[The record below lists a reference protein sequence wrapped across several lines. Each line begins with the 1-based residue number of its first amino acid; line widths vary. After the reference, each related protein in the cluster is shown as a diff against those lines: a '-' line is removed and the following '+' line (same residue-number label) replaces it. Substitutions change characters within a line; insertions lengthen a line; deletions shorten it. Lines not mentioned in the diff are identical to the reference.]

1 MVKRIPLHSP
11 LHRLVWRLAA
21 IGGAGGLLVVSVL
34 PIQSSAVALPVP
46 ATPRFKPD
54 APGTAALP
62 ALIPS
67 GKQNPSSPAVP
78 PLPDSVPDAID
89 PDEAGIIGLNPA
101 PNDDIGLGQLRP
113 TSFPPAGPNAPRLGA
128 EWLRGVALPIYPT
141 PESDHWG
148 WLINGWLIPNDADP
162 LAIGRD
168 AAFSMVQTDQQIYTF
183 PVLEIRPDGWFRFQ
197 YTPAG
202 AAWAHTSHLELGAV
216 PLTVETWEASMKSAA
231 RIQFRRPGLSQ
242 PMRLAPMGTA
252 PLQALVGPNSII
264 QPLDLDGD
272 WLRVRVTQ
280 PAQGCTPLPGSSTAE
295 GWVRWRSETDV
306 PLVWFSA
313 TDCQTGRL
321 P

>member
-1 MVKRIPLHSP
+1 MVKRTSLHSP
-11 LHRLVWRLAA
+11 LHRIFWRPAA
-21 IGGAGGLLVVSVL
+21 IGSAGGLLAALVL
-34 PIQSSAVALPVP
+34 PLRSSAVTPPVS
-46 ATPRFKPD
+46 AAPRLIPH
-54 APGTAALP
+54 APGTAAHPVLTFRTKQT
-62 ALIPS
+62 PS
-67 GKQNPSSPAVP
+67 FPAVP

-89 PDEAGIIGLNPA
+89 PDEAGIVGLNPA
-101 PNDDIGLGQLRP
+101 PNDDIGLGHLRP
-113 TSFPPAGPNAPRLGA
+113 TSLSSAGPNAPQLGA

-141 PESDHWG
+141 PESEHWG
-148 WLINGWLIPNDADP
+148 WLINGWLVPNDADP

-183 PVLEIRPDGWFRFQ
+183 PVLEVRPDGWFRFQ

-202 AAWAHTSHLELGAV
+202 TAWAHTSHLDLGAV
-216 PLTVETWEASMKSAA
+216 SLTVETWEASLESAA

-242 PMRLAPMGTA
+242 PMRLAPTGTA

-272 WLRVRVTQ
+272 WLQVRVTQ
-280 PAQGCTPLPGSSTAE
+280 PAQGCTPLPGSSTEE

-306 PLVWFSA
+306 PLIWFA
-313 TDCQTGRL
+313 VTDCQTGSR

>member
-1 MVKRIPLHSP
+1 MVKRTPLHSP
-11 LHRLVWRLAA
+11 LHRLFGFLAT
-21 IGGAGGLLVVSVL
+21 IGGTGGLLAALVL
-34 PIQSSAVALPVP
+34 LNQTAAIALPGAVA
-46 ATPRFKPD
+46 PRIIPEASGITD
-54 APGTAALP
+54 APLLTFR
-62 ALIPS
+62 
-67 GKQNPSSPAVP
+67 GKQDPSPPVVP
-78 PLPDSVPDAID
+78 PLPNPVPDAIA
-89 PDEAGIIGLNPA
+89 PAEAGILGLNPN
-101 PNDDIGLGQLRP
+101 PNDDIGVGHLRP
-113 TSFPPAGPNAPRLGA
+113 TSLAVSNDSALGA

-148 WLINGWLIPNDADP
+148 WLINGWLVPNDADP

-168 AAFSMVQTDQQIYTF
+168 AAFSMVQTEQQIYTF

-202 AAWAHTSHLELGAV
+202 TAWAHTSHLGLGAV
-216 PLTVETWEASMKSAA
+216 PLTVETWEVSMQSAA

-242 PMRLAPMGTA
+242 PMRLAPRGTA

-295 GWVRWRSETDV
+295 GWVRWRSETDM
-306 PLVWFSA
+306 PLVWFSGGP
-313 TDCQTGRL
+313 DC
-321 P
+321 

>member
-1 MVKRIPLHSP
+1 MVKRTPLHFP
-11 LHRLVWRLAA
+11 LYRLFWRLAA
-21 IGGAGGLLVVSVL
+21 IGGAGGLLVALPL
-34 PIQSSAVALPVP
+34 PIQSSAFALPVP
-46 ATPRFKPD
+46 AAPRLT
-54 APGTAALP
+54 PGTAALP
-62 ALIPS
+62 ALAPA

-78 PLPDSVPDAID
+78 PLPDPIPDAID
-89 PDEAGIIGLNPA
+89 PDETGIIGLSPA
-101 PNDDIGLGQLRP
+101 PNDDIGAGQLRP
-113 TSFPPAGPNAPRLGA
+113 ASLPSAGSNAPLLGA
-128 EWLRGVALPIYPT
+128 EWLRGVALPIYPS
-141 PESDHWG
+141 PESDPWG
-148 WLINGWLIPNDADP
+148 WLINGWLVPNGADP

-168 AAFSMVQTDQQIYTF
+168 AAFSMVQTDRQLYTF

-202 AAWAHTSHLELGAV
+202 TAWAHTSHLELGAV
-216 PLTVETWEASMKSAA
+216 PLTIETWETSLESAA

-242 PMRLAPMGTA
+242 PMRLAPTGTA

-306 PLVWFSA
+306 PLIWFSA
-313 TDCQTGRL
+313 TDCQTGSR